1 MIRIGVHCSIPEEE
15 LEFVASRSSG
25 PGGQNVNKVSSR
37 ITLRFNVESSRSL
50 SRLQKSQLQEKLA
63 SRIGADGTLSMHSQ
77 RHRSQAMNREAVL
90 ARFVDLLAGAFK
102 VPKARVRTKS
112 TLSAEQR
119 RLAAKARRS
128 ELKRLRAEKIAED

>member
-1 MIRIGVHCSIPEEE
+1 MIKIGVHCSIPEEE

-37 ITLRFNVESSRSL
+37 VTLRFDVGTSRSL
-50 SRLQKSQLQEKLA
+50 SRFQKSRLLEKLA
-63 SRIGADGTLSMHSQ
+63 SRINSDGILTIHSQ

-90 ARFVDLLAGAFK
+90 ERFVDLLAGAFK

-128 ELKRLRAEKIAED
+128 ELKQLRAEKLVEE